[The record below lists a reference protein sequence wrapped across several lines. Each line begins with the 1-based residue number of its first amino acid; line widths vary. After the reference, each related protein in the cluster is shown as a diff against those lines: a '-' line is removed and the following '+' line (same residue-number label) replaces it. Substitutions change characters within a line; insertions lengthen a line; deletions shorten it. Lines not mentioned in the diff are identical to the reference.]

1 MQFYAPRV
9 GAGFLVPCQRQL
21 TLLMHME
28 GGMNQCTDGGLTLQ
42 LLVFVTCDMP
52 LPGPGAPGYAE
63 ESSANRTS
71 SAHCLKLSSVPKQWL
86 RNMPGETNRLNEHQ
100 HERLVSHRTDIFVR
114 RRWLYFQQMQ
124 SCGS

>member
-1 MQFYAPRV
+1 MQLNAPRV

-42 LLVFVTCDMP
+42 LLVFVTGDMP

-71 SAHCLKLSSVPKQWL
+71 SAHCLELSTVPKQWH
-86 RNMPGETNRLNEHQ
+86 RNMPDETTLVNEHQ
-100 HERLVSHRTDIFVR
+100 HDRLVFHRTDIIVQ
-114 RRWLYFQQMQ
+114 RRWLYFQQTQ